1 MERNQIRSSLA
12 ECQTTVSALLHSFD
26 PLCATTAASTGREPL
41 QNGDLLQVAALLSRA
56 CLGLRNRLLGDAAVT
71 AGGGRLPSST
81 APPFPQF
88 HPMDSPAERDLKNL
102 LKKPPELES
111 RVPEQASDA
120 LSKGARPLL
129 LKLGDQAQSPRSAA
143 GRSGEFSNCSHCHG
157 SVHVV

>member
-12 ECQTTVSALLHSFD
+12 ECQTSVSALLHSFD

-56 CLGLRNRLLGDAAVT
+56 CLGLRQRLLGDAAT
-71 AGGGRLPSST
+71 AGGGRLTSSA

>member
-26 PLCATTAASTGREPL
+26 PLCATTAAASTGREPL

-56 CLGLRNRLLGDAAVT
+56 CLGLRNRLLGDAAT
-71 AGGGRLPSST
+71 GGRLPSSAT
-81 APPFPQF
+81 PPFPQF

-102 LKKPPELES
+102 LKKPPELEC

-129 LKLGDQAQSPRSAA
+129 LKLGDQAQSPRGTA
-143 GRSGEFSNCSHCHG
+143 GRSEFSNCSHCHG